1 MARVAPMAS
10 RAPMASVSSADGTAP
25 MASMASSPPRVSLR
39 PVEDTDLEAFFA
51 HGQDPEA
58 IRMAAFVSRDPGDRP
73 SFDAH
78 WARIRAHDGII
89 LRTIVADG
97 AVAGHV
103 SFFVRDGEPELGY
116 WIDRARWGRGIASA
130 ALGLFLPLVP
140 IRPVYARVVADNHA
154 SRRVLGKWGFVFD
167 RVERA
172 YAEGR
177 GAEVEEHVMR
187 LD

>member
-1 MARVAPMAS
+1 MPR
-10 RAPMASVSSADGTAP
+10 
-25 MASMASSPPRVSLR
+25 PPAVTLR
-39 PVEDTDLEAFFA
+39 PVEDLDLDAFFA
-51 HGQDPEA
+51 HGADPEA

-78 WARIRAHDGII
+78 WARIRAHDGIL
-89 LRTIVADG
+89 LRTIVSDG

-103 SFFVRDGEPELGY
+103 SFFRRDGEAEIGY
-116 WIDRARWGRGIASA
+116 WVDRAQWGRGVASA

-140 IRPVYARVVADNHA
+140 VRPVYARVVADNAA
-154 SRRVLGKWGFVFD
+154 SRRVLARHGFVLD